1 MRAMVCDAPHRPLR
15 AAETPRPEP
24 GPGELLLAVQ
34 ACGVCRTDLHILDGD
49 LPDAKRPLI
58 LGHEIVA
65 RVAAAGPRVARFP
78 AGQPGGGARLGWASG
93 GYRGSRT
100 SPGELGAPP
109 AVTGARPRGRS

>member
-65 RVAAAGPRVARFP
+65 RVAAAGPGVARFA
-78 AGQPGGGARLGWASG
+78 AGQRVGGPWPGWAW
-93 GYRGSRT
+93 RGCRYFRT
-100 SPGELGAPP
+100 GRQHPCHPPRLQGAHLD
-109 AVTGARPRGRS
+109 RR